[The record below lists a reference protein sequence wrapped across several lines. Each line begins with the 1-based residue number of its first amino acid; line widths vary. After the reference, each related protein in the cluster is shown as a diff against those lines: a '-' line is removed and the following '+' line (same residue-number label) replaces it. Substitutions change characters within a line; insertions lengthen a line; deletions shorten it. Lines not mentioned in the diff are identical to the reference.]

1 MTAVVRPTDRVDVSS
16 DGRATP
22 GTLLK
27 LARRNLR
34 AKMGRYIVVTLSV
47 IAGVAFVTG
56 SFIIADSL
64 RGVFNTLFTDVNKDV
79 DLQVQTK
86 APFTGLDVRE
96 PVTDE
101 VLQLVRGVEGVD
113 VAVGTIQRSVTVKD
127 ATGKNMATTGPAFAQ
142 SLAEDDLADV
152 RLIDGVWPTGE
163 TNIAM
168 DGASAQRGGYK
179 VGDSVAVGVGGGEQ
193 QFTLVGTV
201 GIADTD
207 AFAGAVL
214 IGFEPA
220 VAQKLSGLEGRWDEV
235 SLSVK
240 DGADPIAV
248 KAALEAALP
257 ETVEV
262 VDNATAVAQ
271 DGSFVDDFVGP
282 LRTGLLVFAF
292 VILFVAAYQINNTF
306 SILVGQRTRELG
318 LLRAIGAK
326 AGHIR
331 RIVVGESLVI
341 GIIGSLLGL
350 LGGLGVA
357 KGIVALFNSQ
367 GASFPDGGTIVKPR
381 TIIIGLVVGLGT
393 CLLSSLLPA
402 NKAATISPMAA
413 LRTDLTSNKS
423 SNRRRSLI
431 GGSMVALGAIMFWL
445 GLFIRPGG
453 GLGIIVFAGGG
464 AILVFIGMTV
474 LATSFAGPV
483 AQSIARIFSGRGTA
497 GRLAQQN
504 LARTPRRTTSA
515 ASALMIGVALISAAS
530 VLRSSITTSFRAT
543 LRDSVTAD
551 IFITD
556 TTGFQGFDPA
566 FARSLRDVPELSE
579 VSEIRGG
586 LMGVVEA
593 DGAISGVNIAGV
605 EPTTFG
611 DLINIKPLDGN
622 WFAGDGADQVLLS
635 ADSAEKRNL
644 KPGDSLNVVWPS
656 GEKAALTVAAIF
668 DDAQVIGSNFLVAS
682 ATIDAVTKTESRDQF
697 VAAKL
702 ADGVSQADGLA
713 AVNEAAKDNITAKV
727 QTRAEFQKNQEAQ
740 INQLLFI
747 IVALLG
753 MSVLIA
759 LFGIAT
765 TISLSIIERTREIGL
780 LRAIGMWRKQVRKM
794 VTIET
799 IATALFGALLGIVV
813 GLPIGFAITKAIGD
827 GGFGI
832 DKLAVPWGTIIAVL
846 IGSLVAGLVIAL
858 LPARRANRLNVLDA
872 ISDT

>member
-1 MTAVVRPTDRVDVSS
+1 
-16 DGRATP
+16 
-22 GTLLK
+22 
-27 LARRNLR
+27 
-34 AKMGRYIVVTLSV
+34 
-47 IAGVAFVTG
+47 
-56 SFIIADSL
+56 
-64 RGVFNTLFTDVNKDV
+64 
-79 DLQVQTK
+79 
-86 APFTGLDVRE
+86 
-96 PVTDE
+96 
-101 VLQLVRGVEGVD
+101 
-113 VAVGTIQRSVTVKD
+113 
-127 ATGKNMATTGPAFAQ
+127 
-142 SLAEDDLADV
+142 
-152 RLIDGVWPTGE
+152 
-163 TNIAM
+163 
-168 DGASAQRGGYK
+168 
-179 VGDSVAVGVGGGEQ
+179 
-193 QFTLVGTV
+193 
-201 GIADTD
+201 
-207 AFAGAVL
+207 
-214 IGFEPA
+214 
-220 VAQKLSGLEGRWDEV
+220 
-235 SLSVK
+235 
-240 DGADPIAV
+240 
-248 KAALEAALP
+248 
-257 ETVEV
+257 
-262 VDNATAVAQ
+262 
-271 DGSFVDDFVGP
+271 
-282 LRTGLLVFAF
+282 LVFAF

-350 LGGLGVA
+350 LGGFAVA

-367 GASFPDGGTIVKPR
+367 GASFPDGGTVIKLR

-413 LRTDLTSNKS
+413 LRTDLTSNKT
-423 SNRRRSLI
+423 SNRRRTLI
-431 GGSMVALGAIMFWL
+431 GGAMVTLGAIMFWL
-445 GLFIRPGG
+445 GLFVRPGG

-464 AILVFIGMTV
+464 AILIFIGMTV

-483 AQSIARIFSGRGTA
+483 ARSIARIFSGRGTA

-515 ASALMIGVALISAAS
+515 ASALMIGVALISAAA

-543 LRDSVTAD
+543 LRESVTAD

-566 FARSLRDVPELSE
+566 FARSLRAVPELSE

-593 DGAISGVNIAGV
+593 DGTIAGINIAGV
-605 EPTTFG
+605 EPTTFN
-611 DLINIKPLDGN
+611 DLINIKPLNDN
-622 WFAGDGADQVLLS
+622 WFTDDGIGQVLLS
-635 ADSAEKRNL
+635 TDSAKKRGL
-644 KPGDSLNVVWPS
+644 TVGDQLNVVWPS
-656 GEKAALTVAAIF
+656 GERALLQVAAIF
-668 DDAQVIGSNFLVAS
+668 DDSQVIGANFLVAT

-697 VAAKL
+697 IAAKL
-702 ADGVSQADGLA
+702 ADGVSLADGVA
-713 AVNEAAKDNITAKV
+713 AVDAAAKDNITAKV
-727 QTRAEFQKNQEAQ
+727 QTRAEFQKNQEEQ

-765 TISLSIIERTREIGL
+765 TIGLSIIERTREIGL

-813 GLPIGFAITKAIGD
+813 GLPIGFAVTKAIGD

-832 DKLAVPWGTIIAVL
+832 DKLAVPWGTVVAVL
-846 IGSLVAGLVIAL
+846 IGSLIAGLFIAL